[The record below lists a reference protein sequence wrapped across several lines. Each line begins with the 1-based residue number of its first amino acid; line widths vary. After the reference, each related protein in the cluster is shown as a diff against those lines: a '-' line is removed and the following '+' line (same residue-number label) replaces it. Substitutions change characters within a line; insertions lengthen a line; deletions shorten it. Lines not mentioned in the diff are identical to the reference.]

1 MSQGT
6 LLKSGHLKYT
16 QGIWLT
22 DLSKEVSSD
31 VELFGA
37 DVSADN
43 FPSSHASNVQFHVAS
58 TTDLLKDWSGKFDLV
73 HQRYLVAALLEEEWP
88 KAISEI
94 YRVLKPGGHIQLIE
108 AHMKD
113 AINAGPAFSRAAKLL
128 DDVLHKRGLLPDC
141 AKQLGRMLGNAGFVD
156 IVTLDRRVPAGISG
170 GEMGTLGEVTILG
183 AFRRMI
189 PVFLTEGL
197 VSSEDEIMELIADVE
212 REWAVQHV
220 LISVS
225 LVYARKT

>member
-1 MSQGT
+1 M
-6 LLKSGHLKYT
+6 
-16 QGIWLT
+16 
-22 DLSKEVSSD
+22 DLSKEVSSS

-43 FPSSHASNVQFHVAS
+43 FPTSPPSNVQFYIAS
-58 TTDLLKDWSGKFDLV
+58 TTDLMKDWSGQFDFV
-73 HQRYLVAALLEEEWP
+73 HQRYLVAALLVDEWP
-88 KAISEI
+88 EAISEI
-94 YRVLKPGGHIQLIE
+94 YRVLKPDGHVQLIE
-108 AHMKD
+108 LHMTD
-113 AINAGPAFSRAAKLL
+113 VINAGPAFSRAAKLF

-156 IVTLDRRVPAGISG
+156 IVTLDKRVPAGISE